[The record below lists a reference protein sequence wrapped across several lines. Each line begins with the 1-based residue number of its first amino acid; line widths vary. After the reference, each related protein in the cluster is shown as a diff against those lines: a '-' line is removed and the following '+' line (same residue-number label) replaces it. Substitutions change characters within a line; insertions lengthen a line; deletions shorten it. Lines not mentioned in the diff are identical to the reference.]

1 MKLIPAPV
9 ISCSCILQP
18 AKQTCRRSGCS
29 TSSPTLTPAPTVS
42 RAGHAC
48 PPAHRCA
55 CDQLRYSCCHLK
67 LHFDTPDAQPSESL
81 SLLASGMTTARA
93 ARLFYQMTGMCSSI
107 FLYQKKSVVARVN
120 KNSRQ
125 SFVVYTKTTIC
136 VRVPNFWYI

>member
-55 CDQLRYSCCHLK
+55 CDQLRYSCWHLK

-81 SLLASGMTTARA
+81 SLLASSFFLLASNHSVANDDESRSLVISTV
-93 ARLFYQMTGMCSSI
+93 RLAHKYVCTLGTLLSH
-107 FLYQKKSVVARVN
+107 LYL
-120 KNSRQ
+120 
-125 SFVVYTKTTIC
+125 
-136 VRVPNFWYI
+136 